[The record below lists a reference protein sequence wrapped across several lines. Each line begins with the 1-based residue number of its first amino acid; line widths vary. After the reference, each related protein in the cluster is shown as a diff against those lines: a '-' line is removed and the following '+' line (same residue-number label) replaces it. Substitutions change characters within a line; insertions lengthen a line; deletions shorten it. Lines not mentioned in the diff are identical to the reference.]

1 MGVQARHV
9 VKLSPLVVLVSVL
22 SLAGCCTKCTGDKC
36 TPRSPWQSPTIHA
49 TRSLLLVNTQE
60 LRFVLLDGD
69 QANPTCV
76 AESGVREYH
85 LVPGEHSVTAVF
97 RYADSLLADVTGLP
111 LTLTHEFVPGHVYV
125 AVYREHESDDAEP
138 EAAVAEVA
146 SSAIG
151 APPLYWSLEILDV
164 ADAWNSEPEVEE
176 ARAYS
181 AWVIGTQAS
190 LGQVQPLLA
199 D

>member
-1 MGVQARHV
+1 MGVQARQL
-9 VKLSPLVVLVSVL
+9 VKLSLLIVSIPML
-22 SLAGCCTKCTGDKC
+22 SLAGCCRECTGDKC

-60 LRFVLLDGD
+60 LRIVLLDGD
-69 QANPTCV
+69 QADPTCV
-76 AESGVREYH
+76 AENGVREYH

-97 RYADSLLADVTGLP
+97 RYADGLLADVTGLP
-111 LTLTHEFVPGHVYV
+111 LTLTYEFVPGHVYV
-125 AVYREHESDDAEP
+125 AVYREHEGETPAL

-151 APPLYWSLEILDV
+151 SPRLYWSLEILDV
-164 ADAWNSEPEVEE
+164 ADAWNSEPEVED

-181 AWVIGTQAS
+181 AWVTGASAS
-190 LGQVQPLLA
+190 LGQAEAQLTY
-199 D
+199 